1 MDAIYE
7 ELHRLESA
15 GEVSESLQE
24 SIDMVAKI
32 YSGMTEAPEKH

>member
-1 MDAIYE
+1 M
-7 ELHRLESA
+7 RSFTGLESA